1 MNKNKFYIFVADW
14 CPYCRQVKPVIFDL
28 VEKYYDNGNIVL
40 IEDTSEEYKEFGTK
54 LNATA
59 FPAFIIANENLEEVA
74 RFEGNRTFED
84 ILNFYASNTD
94 TPIAN
99 GESVTSS

>member
-1 MNKNKFYIFVADW
+1 MNTNKFYIFVADW
-14 CPYCRQVKPVIFDL
+14 CPYCRQIKPIIFDL
-28 VEKYYDNGNIVL
+28 VEKYYGNGNIVL
-40 IEDTSEEYKEFGTK
+40 IEDTSEEYKELGPK

-59 FPAFIIANENLEEVA
+59 FPALIIANENLEEVA

-84 ILNFYASNTD
+84 ILAFYTSNTE
-94 TPIAN
+94 TPIAD